1 MAVKPTGSMEL
12 ACCAVLRAVQPR
24 AVLLPFAAGIVFRVP
39 SGGVR
44 LQGHISIRY
53 VPDQSAEDLIS
64 HLTRHMHHEFRKLR
78 SANRLQVSVRSRGQ
92 CWSAAPGSQC
102 FQDAAAAIEA
112 EWGRKPLPVREG
124 GTMPCA
130 SMLESLLGAPAI
142 MVPMG
147 QNSDNCH
154 LANERLRRVNLIKGK
169 NVIRRIIEGFDGK
182 RA

>member
-1 MAVKPTGSMEL
+1 MRCG
-12 ACCAVLRAVQPR
+12 
-24 AVLLPFAAGIVFRVP
+24 
-39 SGGVR
+39 

-53 VPDQSAEDLIS
+53 VPNQSAEVLIS
-64 HLTRHMHHEFRKLR
+64 HLTRHVQHEFRKLR

-92 CWSAAPGSQC
+92 CWSAAPESRY
-102 FQDAAAAIEA
+102 FRHAAAAIEA

-142 MVPMG
+142 MIPMG

-169 NVIRRIIEGFDGK
+169 NVIRRIIEGFESGEK
-182 RA
+182 AT